1 MSAFLRRSLSHQFLI
16 ASFPILLIGMLLIGS
31 WMATQ
36 IEESVAYRIGGV
48 TGMYVDSFIAPH
60 VQSLVGH
67 DDLSAD
73 DRASLDQILTM
84 TPLSDKIV
92 SLKIWRPDG
101 RVLYSNTKALIGRTF
116 PVGEGLRVAL
126 AGDVHSELSDLQEYE
141 NEFER
146 GKWSHLIE
154 TYVPLHA
161 HGAGTV
167 IAAAEFYHPTEEL
180 TRESRAAQRQSWLLV
195 AAIVAGMYLL
205 LFALVRR
212 GSKTIDAQQS
222 ELNNKVAQLTGLV
235 AQNGQLHDR
244 VRRAAGRTAALNE
257 VFLRRI
263 SADLHDGPGQDMG
276 LALMQFES
284 VGNTCMVCPG
294 KEHGRFSTSEEFKTI
309 RTAMQS
315 ALTDLRA
322 ISAGLQL
329 PEIDKLSPCEIAA
342 RAIRD
347 YERKTGAAVTLD
359 SRSGTEPM
367 SLSVKIT
374 LYRLLQESLT
384 NGFRHA
390 GGSGQHV
397 EVRAE
402 EHRLRVEVSDC
413 GEGFD
418 PGVAATD
425 GHRGLAGMRERIEI
439 LGGSFDLQSR
449 PGQGTRIRVVL
460 PMAVP
465 GLEDE

>member
-1 MSAFLRRSLSHQFLI
+1 
-16 ASFPILLIGMLLIGS
+16 
-31 WMATQ
+31 
-36 IEESVAYRIGGV
+36 
-48 TGMYVDSFIAPH
+48 
-60 VQSLVGH
+60 
-67 DDLSAD
+67 
-73 DRASLDQILTM
+73 
-84 TPLSDKIV
+84 
-92 SLKIWRPDG
+92 
-101 RVLYSNTKALIGRTF
+101 
-116 PVGEGLRVAL
+116 
-126 AGDVHSELSDLQEYE
+126 
-141 NEFER
+141 
-146 GKWSHLIE
+146 
-154 TYVPLHA
+154 
-161 HGAGTV
+161 
-167 IAAAEFYHPTEEL
+167 
-180 TRESRAAQRQSWLLV
+180 
-195 AAIVAGMYLL
+195 
-205 LFALVRR
+205 
-212 GSKTIDAQQS
+212 
-222 ELNNKVAQLTGLV
+222 
-235 AQNGQLHDR
+235 
-244 VRRAAGRTAALNE
+244 
-257 VFLRRI
+257 
-263 SADLHDGPGQDMG
+263 
-276 LALMQFES
+276 
-284 VGNTCMVCPG
+284 MVCPG
-294 KEHGRFSTSEEFKTI
+294 QEHGLFSASEEFKTI

-359 SRSGTEPM
+359 SKSGTEPM

-374 LYRLLQESLT
+374 LYRLLQESLA

-402 EHRLRVEVSDC
+402 KDRLMVEVSDR

-418 PGVAATD
+418 PRAAATE
-425 GHRGLAGMRERIEI
+425 GHMGLAGMRERIEI